1 MAKYIVKRVAMGIF
15 SVFIVATLTFFIMN
29 LVPGGPFVAEK
40 SISKAAQQALAE
52 KYGLDKPLGVQYL
65 NYMNSLIHG
74 DMGLSLKQRGRTV
87 NQIIFSKLPV
97 SARTAGLAV
106 IVALCVGIP
115 LGCLSAYNRGKWA
128 DNLII
133 VFATC
138 GIAIP
143 SFISSVVLLYTFG
156 MNLKLLPTVGLNEP
170 EAYIMPVTALAI
182 YPTAYITRLMR
193 SSLLDVMGQ
202 DYMRTAR
209 AKGVSSVKILFK
221 HALRNAILPVIT
233 YVGPMLAGL
242 MTGSFVVEKIF
253 SIPGLGRD
261 FVSAITNRDYMM
273 IMGTTI
279 LLATLVIVAN
289 VVVDILYKIIDPRIK
304 LK

>member
-65 NYMNSLIHG
+65 NYMSSLIHG

-106 IVALCVGIP
+106 VVALCVGIP

-143 SFISSVVLLYTFG
+143 SFISKRYGEKKPIIMGIASLIILVFFVPYVASGLAAIGKLFNSLFGWNYMLSVI
-156 MNLKLLPTVGLNEP
+156 VG
-170 EAYIMPVTALAI
+170 AI
-182 YPTAYITRLMR
+182 
-193 SSLLDVMGQ
+193 V
-202 DYMRTAR
+202 
-209 AKGVSSVKILFK
+209 ILFIYSLVRSK
-221 HALRNAILPVIT
+221 
-233 YVGPMLAGL
+233 
-242 MTGSFVVEKIF
+242 
-253 SIPGLGRD
+253 
-261 FVSAITNRDYMM
+261 SAR
-273 IMGTTI
+273 
-279 LLATLVIVAN
+279 
-289 VVVDILYKIIDPRIK
+289 
-304 LK
+304 

>member
-170 EAYIMPVTALAI
+170 AAYIMPVTALAI

-193 SSLLDVMGQ
+193 S
-202 DYMRTAR
+202 
-209 AKGVSSVKILFK
+209 KGVSSVKILFK